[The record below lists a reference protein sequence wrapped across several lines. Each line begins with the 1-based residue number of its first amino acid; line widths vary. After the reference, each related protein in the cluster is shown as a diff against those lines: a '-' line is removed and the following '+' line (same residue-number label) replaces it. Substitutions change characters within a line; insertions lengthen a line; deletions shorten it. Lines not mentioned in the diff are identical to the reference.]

1 MENDDIINLILEQY
15 GNIVIY
21 NYRILS
27 YQGDS
32 VASGR
37 LVNSLGSFVVSG
49 EGTYELYLR
58 LEDYWKYVEYGRGP
72 GKFPPLEKIK
82 EWIDVKPVI
91 PTVYN
96 GKLPTVDQLAYLIG
110 RKIATEGIQPKN
122 YLQNT
127 LDELDL
133 KPLEDAIT
141 RSLENKFDNIAIK
154 EW

>member
-15 GNIVIY
+15 GNIVID
-21 NYRILS
+21 NYRRLS

>member
-15 GNIVIY
+15 GNIVID
-21 NYRILS
+21 NYRRLS

-82 EWIDVKPVI
+82 E
-91 PTVYN
+91 
-96 GKLPTVDQLAYLIG
+96 
-110 RKIATEGIQPKN
+110 
-122 YLQNT
+122 
-127 LDELDL
+127 
-133 KPLEDAIT
+133 
-141 RSLENKFDNIAIK
+141 
-154 EW
+154 

>member
-15 GNIVIY
+15 GNIVID
-21 NYRILS
+21 NYRRLS

-72 GKFPPLEKIK
+72 GKFPPLEKIR

>member
-15 GNIVIY
+15 GNIVID
-21 NYRILS
+21 NYRRLS

-49 EGTYELYLR
+49 EGTYELFLR

>member
-15 GNIVIY
+15 GNIVID
-21 NYRILS
+21 NYRRLS

-49 EGTYELYLR
+49 EGTYELFLR

-127 LDELDL
+127 LDNLDL
-133 KPLEDAIT
+133 QPLEDAIT

>member
-15 GNIVIY
+15 GNIVID
-21 NYRILS
+21 NYRRLS

-49 EGTYELYLR
+49 EGTYELFLR

-72 GKFPPLEKIK
+72 GKFPPLEKIR

-96 GKLPTVDQLAYLIG
+96 GKLPTLDQLAYLIG

>member
-15 GNIVIY
+15 GNIVID
-21 NYRILS
+21 NYRRLS

-49 EGTYELYLR
+49 EGTYELFLR

-96 GKLPTVDQLAYLIG
+96 GKLPTLDQLAYLIG